1 MVVFNYKRMTSKLI
15 EEDVYA
21 SPYDELAIKSDKYA
35 GLCSELHLGYKN
47 ISKLKDFEKFISL
60 DTLWLNDNRLIDIEG
75 LEENFRIKNLFLH
88 NNKMKTITEGSFEVF
103 TFLNQLT
110 LYNNQLEGLD
120 NVIKELKGLRYL
132 TVLDLYG
139 NPISQEDNYRLRV
152 LAELTTLDTFDKHKI
167 TDEERIQAKILKK
180 KLDKLKNFQIDTNKV
195 RPIPPT
201 PEEEFAAKRRL
212 EILKDIV
219 KRLKNAVSTRRLF
232 LEKVFLEFDRRK
244 TGYIKEDI
252 FWALMEEMDLKK
264 ILDEEEQD
272 LLMSKY
278 KIPTKFKAMSKTGTR
293 TVTDYI
299 HYRRLCE
306 DIVPPV
312 MRIIDDLE
320 LDTSRVPE
328 ISVTAKDLDIFVKTA
343 KKRKDEEEKLAKT
356 RAMIGD
362 KKETTTS
369 FATTSGIAS
378 GAAEFGLDPWLVGEL
393 NKIVRNI
400 EKEVNPNLKSKGEY
414 VDLNKQQVFAIFKKF
429 SLYRKTPAIGIRAAI
444 DKLFN
449 PSFGGNND
457 SVPSLILRNAI
468 GCYTPGSDTNPSNVL
483 RLVLKW
489 RELDYDEA
497 EKLENQ
503 VGDEAMQ
510 YLDSLLRTNA
520 KEDSTNL
527 FNKTIATGI
536 DSTRLAATRTRK
548 ILPKGHLMPLEA
560 RDSAHLRA
568 DWFVI
573 PNLRLKETLEK
584 ERINMDEW
592 LTHAEALGLKGNQ
605 LAMSIERKERSLL
618 KSKSMPTLKK
628 ERKTALPPKNLQIP
642 KGWHL
647 STGTIVI

>member
-1 MVVFNYKRMTSKLI
+1 MTSKLI
-15 EEDVYA
+15 DEVVYA

-47 ISKLKDFEKFISL
+47 ISNLKDFEKFISL
-60 DTLWLNDNRLIDIEG
+60 DTLWLNDNRLTSIEG

-88 NNKMKTITEGSFEVF
+88 GNRIKTLAEGSFEVF
-103 TFLNQLT
+103 SFLNQLT

-139 NPISQEDNYRLRV
+139 NPIAQEDNYRLRV
-152 LAELTTLDTFDKHKI
+152 LGELTTLDTFDKHKI
-167 TDEERIQAKILKK
+167 TDEERVQAKILKK
-180 KLDKLKNFQIDTNKV
+180 KLEKLKNFQIDTTKV
-195 RPIPPT
+195 RPVPPT
-201 PEEEFAAKRRL
+201 PAEELAAKRRL
-212 EILKDIV
+212 QHLQEIV
-219 KRLKNAVSTRRLF
+219 SRLKFAVSTRRLF
-232 LEKVFLEFDRRK
+232 LEKTFLEFDRRK

-252 FWALMEEMDLKK
+252 FWNLMDELGLKN

-278 KIPTKFKAMSKTGTR
+278 KIPTKFRAMSKTGTR
-293 TVTDYI
+293 SVTDHI

-306 DIVPPV
+306 DVVPPV
-312 MRIIDDLE
+312 MRVIEDLE
-320 LDTSRVPE
+320 LDTSNVPE
-328 ISVTAKDLDIFVKTA
+328 ISVTAKDLDMFVKTV

-362 KKETTTS
+362 KKEIVTS
-369 FATTSGIAS
+369 FATTTGIKS
-378 GAAEFGLDPWLVGEL
+378 GAAEFGLETWLVGEL
-393 NKIVRNI
+393 NKIVRSI
-400 EKEVNPNLKSKGEY
+400 EKEVNPNIKPKGEY
-414 VDLNKQQVFAIFKKF
+414 VDLNKQQVFSVFKRF
-429 SLYRKTPAIGIRAAI
+429 SLYRKTPDIGIRAAI

-449 PSFGGNND
+449 PSFGGTSD
-457 SVPSLILRNAI
+457 LVSSLILRLAI
-468 GCYTPGSDTNPSNVL
+468 GCYTPNAELPSNAL

-510 YLDSLLRTNA
+510 YLDSLLRTNP
-520 KEDSTNL
+520 KEDSTAL
-527 FNKTIATGI
+527 FNKTISTGI
-536 DSTRLAATRTRK
+536 DSTRLAATKTRK
-548 ILPKGHLMPLEA
+548 IIPKGHLMPLEA
-560 RDSAHLRA
+560 RDTAHTRA

-592 LTHAEALGLKGNQ
+592 SMHASALGLQGDQ
-605 LAMSIERKERSLL
+605 LSMSLERKERSLL
-618 KSKSMPTLKK
+618 KSKSMPIIKSKK
-628 ERKTALPPKNLQIP
+628 DIEVKAERKTALPPKNLIIP
-642 KGWHL
+642 KGWHQA
-647 STGTIVI
+647 TGTIVI